1 MGRSRSA
8 RSYVPA
14 PAVPWPV
21 SMPEDTSHA
30 EVARVRARAEELA
43 EAAQYGWGHTIR
55 FGPFTMPGLLGEKY
69 LSLAGAF
76 DEQGWWPTDLS
87 GLAVADVGCFTGG
100 LSALLAARGAERV
113 AAVDELPEHLQQAA
127 LIAES
132 FGLDAVETHEAS
144 LYDLRERVGDEG
156 FDLVLCAGVLYHL
169 SDMLVGL
176 IELQRLLKPG
186 GSLLL
191 ETNAVENFTH
201 SYANYGRYFGG
212 MWWQPTAL
220 CIQDMAEHA
229 GFDRPEVA
237 FYQPGRAIARLHK
250 PVEPGVARV
259 PFTRGV
265 NLPVDDRR
273 DAVER
278 TLDPSVM
285 APAPDLGAEAG
296 MLQRAGMQALQKVL
310 RLPMKLGYLYR
321 RWTRRS
327 RKAE

>member
-1 MGRSRSA
+1 MA
-8 RSYVPA
+8 RTRTRARYVPA
-14 PAVPWPV
+14 PAVPWPLTLD
-21 SMPEDTSHA
+21 PATPAA
-30 EVARVRARAEELA
+30 EVEQLRTRAEELA
-43 EAAQYGWGHTIR
+43 ERAQYGWGHTVP

-76 DEQGWWPTDLS
+76 DRQGWWPTDLS
-87 GLAVADVGCFTGG
+87 GMQVADVGCFTGG
-100 LSALLAARGAERV
+100 LSVLMAARGAERV
-113 AAVDELPEHLQQAA
+113 AAVDELPDHLDQCR
-127 LIAES
+127 LIADAYGLDTVTTHANSLYELRDELPTES
-132 FGLDAVETHEAS
+132 F
-144 LYDLRERVGDEG
+144 DLI
-156 FDLVLCAGVLYHL
+156 LCAGVLYHL

-186 GSLLL
+186 GTLLI

-212 MWWQPTAL
+212 MWWQPTAA

-237 FYQPGRAIARLHK
+237 FYQPGRAISRLVK
-250 PVEPGVARV
+250 PAEAVV

-265 NLPVDDRR
+265 NLPVADRR
-273 DAVER
+273 DATER

-296 MLQRAGMQALQKVL
+296 MLQRAGFRAVHQLL
-310 RLPMKLGYLYR
+310 RLPMRLGYLYR
-321 RWTRRS
+321 RFTRRS
-327 RKAE
+327 RRAS